1 MYAVYEAR
9 VRKFDKVTKVATV
22 VMPGVYGMEPIEAP
36 PFTRTGMN
44 TAVIEDLVVGDRV
57 LVVQGENEVP
67 EWLSTNPDW
76 YRVSGP
82 VSIVTNGPNINLAPA
97 AANQYAYVAFHDE
110 TFNAYAP
117 ILSSR
122 HGWVGKHSTTGAI
135 WLAADTGYDL
145 MLFAPGSHTA
155 TITAGGITALVA
167 DLNGVNIPSPA
178 ELAFGASVRQMI
190 NLYGSTYGIGVQSNT
205 QYYRSAGNFAW
216 YRGGVHSGTALDPG
230 AGGVKAL
237 TIRADGVIEDF
248 LRIQGVMR
256 AQVGMAVYGRGSA
269 YIQFYDN
276 SGVTAP
282 DPDVL
287 NTRTGYIGFSGT
299 TSPAANHLYIQ
310 NENGVDTRLYS
321 GSGSIILITDAT
333 ERARLTSTAYLFGK
347 TGYNTYQTV
356 GGVEIWHADAQV
368 MITQTTNTF
377 NSICHVNG
385 SAADAISVSF
395 LRFYTGTTIMG
406 NITQSSTGVTY
417 GNVSHG
423 PWKGNVQDL
432 DDDEALERLARWRPV
447 AYQWKYNADG
457 IRDEDGEPSGDFEHG
472 FIAQE
477 LYEVEPTA
485 VGKGYG
491 TQDDQRVWLE
501 RKAFHEAAHAD
512 EESPMPFEEQ
522 DPFLPWT
529 IDAADLVPDMVAA
542 MQAMMRQIEA
552 LQEEVALLRSAPG
565 DEGR

>member
-44 TAVIEDLVVGDRV
+44 TSVIEDLVVGDRV

-205 QYYRSAGNFAW
+205 QYFRSAGNFCFF
-216 YRGGVHSGTALDPG
+216 RGGVHSGTAIDPG
-230 AGGVKAL
+230 AGGAKAL

-256 AQVGMAVYGRGSA
+256 PQVGMSVWGRGSA
-269 YIQFYDN
+269 YVAFYDN
-276 SGVTAP
+276 TGTTAA

-287 NTRTGYIGFSGT
+287 NTRTGYVGFSGT
-299 TSPAANHLYIQ
+299 VPTANHLYLN
-310 NENGVDTRLYS
+310 NENGVDTNIS
-321 GSGSIILITDAT
+321 CGSGAMRFLTDVT
-333 ERARLTSTAYLFGK
+333 ERVRINGTAALFGK
-347 TGYNTYQTV
+347 TAYNTMTTV
-356 GGVEIWHADAQV
+356 GGVEIWHSDAQV
-368 MITQTTNTF
+368 MITNATATYNAVLH
-377 NSICHVNG
+377 I
-385 SAADAISVSF
+385 SAADASGASF
-395 LRFYTGTTIMG
+395 WRFYRGATLVGNIAQVGTTGT
-406 NITQSSTGVTY
+406 SY
-417 GNVSHG
+417 GETSHG

-432 DDDEALERLARWRPV
+432 DDDEAMERLARWRPV
-447 AYQWKYNADG
+447 AYQWKF
-457 IRDEDGEPSGDFEHG
+457 DEDGNQDEDGTPSGDFMHG

-477 LYEVEPTA
+477 LHEMQPTA
-485 VGKGYG
+485 VIKGYG
-491 TQDDQRVWLE
+491 TQSEQKVWLE
-501 RKAFHEAAHAD
+501 RKAFHEAAQAD
-512 EESPMPFEEQ
+512 EEDPVPFEEP
-522 DPFLPWT
+522 DPFAPWMV
-529 IDAADLVPDMVAA
+529 DNSKLVPDIVAA

-552 LQEEVALLRSAPG
+552 LQEEVALLRSAPS